1 MCVCVN
7 IYIERE
13 SGGERE
19 RERGRESD
27 RAHATEVFRS
37 SVFRSVLGISEAMT
51 PMEAVAAGHSL

>member
-1 MCVCVN
+1 MK
-7 IYIERE
+7 
-13 SGGERE
+13 
-19 RERGRESD
+19 ERGRESD